1 MAKPSNCRARGYE
14 IGTGGG
20 NIRAP
25 PMISSCNFFF
35 FANANNGNSLKKVFY
50 LKCFLKTNK
59 GEKNESNIKNY
70 VDINRHCSIF
80 QICLCSRL

>member
-25 PMISSCNFFF
+25 PMISSCNFFSSQMLIM
-35 FANANNGNSLKKVFY
+35 AILLKKF
-50 LKCFLKTNK
+50 
-59 GEKNESNIKNY
+59 
-70 VDINRHCSIF
+70 SI
-80 QICLCSRL
+80 